1 MFSILQVWSLDL
13 TIANKRFHII
23 EKAAAHVDSTTGVIQ
38 KDEDDDCSD
47 DEPLDFNVSSY
58 FFA

>member
-13 TIANKRFHII
+13 TIANKCFHI
-23 EKAAAHVDSTTGVIQ
+23 EKAAAHVDCTTGVIQ

-58 FFA
+58 FFT

>member
-1 MFSILQVWSLDL
+1 MFSILQVWSLGL
-13 TIANKRFHII
+13 RIANKPFHIT
-23 EKAAAHVDSTTGVIQ
+23 EKAAAHVDSTTGLIQ

-58 FFA
+58 FST